1 MVDLHKFFKAA
12 TYWRKRLQFPVVH
25 AVFLYYCFQQVHK

>member
-12 TYWRKRLQFPVVH
+12 TYWRKRLQFPVVLCSLLILLF
-25 AVFLYYCFQQVHK
+25 ATGP